1 MREPRT
7 QIEAEGNRGKRPRY
21 PWSAANESPARSMP
35 RRGRLAEGGVQPQCR
50 MVWLLGLMSRK
61 IVGGGGLRNGV
72 IGLRVSGVLSV
83 SGFIALAASLY
94 EVDRREKSSSGSAA
108 VNLIEIEQQVQILGN
123 QIRILS
129 TQLGASE
136 RQGQALSNHIQALDL
151 RLKELEDD
159 LRRR

>member
-1 MREPRT
+1 
-7 QIEAEGNRGKRPRY
+7 
-21 PWSAANESPARSMP
+21 
-35 RRGRLAEGGVQPQCR
+35 
-50 MVWLLGLMSRK
+50 MSRK
-61 IVGGGGLRNGV
+61 IVGVGGMRNGD
-72 IGLRVSGVLSV
+72 IALRLSVVLSV
-83 SGFIALAASLY
+83 AGFIALAASLY

-159 LRRR
+159 LRRRR